1 MRGRRGCPHAVKVER
16 EGKRSAVSLQNDPGV
31 SPVFSKTTM
40 LVLILG
46 KIRHDHKTN
55 IHENP
60 EMYFCLMEAG
70 LKLLKATQMPKYST
84 APLGSLVSPFRVI
97 IGKFVLQEVNLIAGL
112 IKFNYAIVCQ
122 FETVTLKNLH
132 ILHMGKI

>member
-16 EGKRSAVSLQNDPGV
+16 EGKRSTASLQNDPGV

-46 KIRHDHKTN
+46 KIRHDHEKN

-60 EMYFCLMEAG
+60 EMYFCLMEA
-70 LKLLKATQMPKYST
+70 LKLSRATQMPKYST
-84 APLGSLVSPFRVI
+84 APLGSLVSPFRVTK
-97 IGKFVLQEVNLIAGL
+97 GKFVFQQVNLIAGL
-112 IKFNYAIVCQ
+112 VKFNYAIVCQ
-122 FETVTLKNLH
+122 FETVTSKNFYIVL
-132 ILHMGKI
+132 IGKI